1 MKLCMMT
8 YTMARQGFGVKDF
21 IKTAVDCK
29 MEGIDWVTT
38 YGRDPK
44 DLRNMS
50 NDAGLEIACHTFQA
64 GKFLAGENDWL
75 DEVKQSIE
83 DAVVLGAPVV
93 MIPTGSNKPG
103 MNREEFRNYWIAGL
117 KQIAPLTDDAGL
129 ILTVENFP
137 GEFSA
142 FVTADDYCKAKAE
155 IPQLKLAYDDGNAAS
170 GEDPIESFKQCA
182 DDIAHVHLKDWY
194 MFDNDEEGCR
204 TSLIGKYFKPA
215 LISQGDIDTAGVW
228 QAMKEYGYKGFINIE
243 YEGDDIKAD
252 KAMQIV
258 VDYLRAF
265 VKK

>member
-38 YGRDPK
+38 YGENPE

-50 NDAGLEIACHTFQA
+50 HDAGLEIACHTFNA
-64 GKFLAGENDWL
+64 GKFLAGKNDWL

-93 MIPTGSNKPG
+93 MIPTCTKAG
-103 MNREEFRNYWIAGL
+103 MDRDAFRDLWILAL

-137 GEFSA
+137 GESSA
-142 FVTADDYCKAKAE
+142 FVTSDDYFKAKEE
-155 IPQLKLAYDDGNAAS
+155 IPQLKLTYDDGNAAT
-170 GEDPIESFKQCA
+170 GEDPIGSFKHCA
-182 DDIAHVHLKDWY
+182 DDVVHAHFKDWY
-194 MFDNDEEGCR
+194 ILDNNEEGCR
-204 TSLIGKYFKPA
+204 TSLVGKYFKPA
-215 LISQGDIDTAGVW
+215 LISQGDIDTPGVW
-228 QAMKEYGYKGFINIE
+228 EAMQEYGYKGFVNIE
-243 YEGDDIKAD
+243 YEGDDVKAD
-252 KAMQIV
+252 KATQIA